1 MDHKFN
7 IGQGF
12 EINVCVLVY
21 HCLHLSWTHHCD
33 IQVYIFIHSFKQRHV
48 FFFLKIEILKKF
60 HFHLNKI
67 SPLLWT
73 LEPDF
78 LWYLISFYKMW
89 VYPTRFLNEYKDT
102 IWFVVRGRR
111 GTSLPKGPTNT
122 CFEFPTLNNNRT
134 RCDLL
139 NIEVSFRVENAFRVA
154 MLFGSSSSAEVLQIH
169 MNCDVVVQHLFW
181 LKTVAQ
187 TMVDRSNIHVF

>member
-7 IGQGF
+7 ISQGF
-12 EINVCVLVY
+12 EINVYVLVY

-33 IQVYIFIHSFKQRHV
+33 IQVYRFIHLFKQRHV
-48 FFFLKIEILKKF
+48 FF
-60 HFHLNKI
+60 
-67 SPLLWT
+67 
-73 LEPDF
+73 
-78 LWYLISFYKMW
+78 LISFYKMW

-111 GTSLPKGPTNT
+111 GTSLPKCPTNT
-122 CFEFPTLNNNRT
+122 CFEFPTVNNNRT

-154 MLFGSSSSAEVLQIH
+154 MLYGSSSSAEVLQIH
-169 MNCDVVVQHLFW
+169 MNCDFVVQHLFW
-181 LKTVAQ
+181 LKQ
-187 TMVDRSNIHVF
+187 